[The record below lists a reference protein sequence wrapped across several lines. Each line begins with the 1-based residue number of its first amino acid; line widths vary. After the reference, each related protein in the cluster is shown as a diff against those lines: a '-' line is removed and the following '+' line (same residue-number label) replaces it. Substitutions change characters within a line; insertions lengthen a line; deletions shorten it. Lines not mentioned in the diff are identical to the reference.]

1 MDQYLVRVVEQHHN
15 IYKVMDEAGTT
26 MDAITAGRLAYR
38 MKKNTDFP
46 AVGDWVYVDRQN
58 DKKGAAV
65 INEILP
71 RKSILQRKEAGPSG
85 RSQILAVNLDT
96 VFLCLSMNQD
106 FNLRRLERY
115 LALVRGTAV
124 EPVIVLTKSDLAE
137 ETEEYLGQ
145 VREICPDIRTV
156 VCSAQTGEGMEQIL
170 SRAVQGKTI
179 AFLGSSGVGKST
191 LVNFL
196 AGEEL
201 LTTSGIR
208 RSDGRGRH
216 TTTHRQLVLLENG
229 CALIDTP
236 GMRELGLDKSN
247 VEESFQ
253 DIRSLAEL
261 CRYADCTH
269 TSEPGC
275 AVLKAMEEGRLDQKR
290 YKNYRKLLREEKR
303 REKDVRS
310 FLYNKKCGC

>member
-1 MDQYLVRVVEQHHN
+1 MEHYLVRVTEQHYN
-15 IYKVMDEAGTT
+15 IYKVMDEAGET
-26 MDAITAGRLAYR
+26 MEAKTAGRLTYKL
-38 MKKNTDFP
+38 KKNTDFP

-58 DKKGAAV
+58 DQKGSAV
-65 INEILP
+65 IVEIRP

-115 LALVRGTAV
+115 LALVRGSSV

-137 ETEEYLGQ
+137 KTEEYLQ
-145 VREICPDIRTV
+145 MVREICPDIETL

-170 SRAVQGKTI
+170 SRAVCGKTI

-191 LVNFL
+191 LINYL
-196 AGEEL
+196 AGEEIL
-201 LTTSGIR
+201 AAGSVR
-208 RSDGRGRH
+208 SSDGKGRH
-216 TTTHRQLVLLENG
+216 TTTHRQLIQMENG

-236 GMRELGLDKSN
+236 GMRELGLDKSD

-253 DIRSLAEL
+253 DIRELAGL
-261 CRYADCTH
+261 CRFSNCTH
-269 TSEPGC
+269 TAEPGC
-275 AVLKAMEEGRLDQKR
+275 AVLAAMEEGRLDQKR
-290 YKNYRKLLREEKR
+290 YNNFRKLLREEKR
-303 REKDVRS
+303 REKDIRRR
-310 FLYNKKCGC
+310 